1 MDMMFNLKIR
11 AFLIGTVMLLCLA
24 SCSWQ
29 RNVPEIAVPEI
40 VYLESRPDIHSAQLF
55 SSLRKEL
62 PSDVKCGFYLGKDQ
76 CIMDKIY
83 CNISGRNFSTSVYGL
98 EEKTLY
104 WYKSFIG
111 NGFNEICTDSKY
123 FRTEAE
129 PELPA
134 DFNVEVRD
142 VNMTVIGE
150 MTGLSASL
158 SGNTDLIKSGTFRIG
173 RAESDYYL
181 TVEGTVKG
189 SLLSANIITP
199 VSGSYRL
206 KASVT
211 DGVSV
216 KESEIGFFD
225 IESGPESPVEPSPD
239 PPVEEFNVSIENAG
253 MHLSGDMVALS
264 ASLSGDVDKIKTVYF
279 HIGQAKDQLY
289 LKVKGTVE
297 GTSVKVYITPPD
309 PGTYWFRL
317 SVSDGQSAI
326 ESEETSFEM
335 PQPEPAPE
343 PSPQPE
349 PQPEFNVK
357 FTGLNANVGK
367 RTTELSVTL
376 TGDISKIKSGLFSY
390 VSREN
395 GVPLNFRGKIYG
407 NSMTAIIDTPPPGVY
422 MLKAE
427 VTSDGISFV
436 ASEEKSFEVKPSLE
450 PRPEF
455 TVSVGRVRWEF
466 EGKVIYLSAVVSGE
480 VDLIDKSEFWI
491 EDAYGEKIK
500 IDAGREGSVLSAFIA
515 GLMPG
520 TYKARAVV
528 SDGVEEKYS
537 EAITIV
543 I

>member
-216 KESEIGFFD
+216 KESEIGLFD
-225 IESGPESPVEPSPD
+225 IETDPDPVDPSPD

-253 MHLSGDMVALS
+253 MQLSGDMVALS
-264 ASLSGDVDKIKTVYF
+264 ASLSGDVDKVKTVYF

-289 LKVKGTVE
+289 LKFDGIVE
-297 GTSVKVYITPPD
+297 GGFAKAYITPPD
-309 PGTYWFRL
+309 PGIYWFRL
-317 SVSDGQSAI
+317 SVSDGQSVV
-326 ESEETSFEM
+326 ESEVVSFEILK
-335 PQPEPAPE
+335 PEPEVPLPE
-343 PSPQPE
+343 PE
-349 PQPEFNVK
+349 PQPEFTVQ
-357 FTGLNANVGK
+357 FTGLNVNVGK

-376 TGDISKIKSGLFSY
+376 SGDLSKIKYGTFSC
-390 VSREN
+390 VNQEN
-395 GVPLNFRGKIYG
+395 NLPMSFRGKIYG
-407 NSMTAIIDTPPPGVY
+407 NSMTAIIDTPLPGIY

-427 VTSDGISFV
+427 VTSDGIAFV
-436 ASEEKSFEVKPSLE
+436 TSEEKSFEVKPNLE
-450 PRPEF
+450 PKPEF

-466 EGKVIYLSAVVSGE
+466 EGKLIYLSAVVSGE
-480 VDLIDKSEFWI
+480 VDLIEKSEFWI
-491 EDAYGEKIK
+491 EDACGEKIK
-500 IDAGREGSVLSAFIA
+500 LEAGREGSVLSAFIA

-520 TYKARAVV
+520 VYKVRAVV
-528 SDGVEEKYS
+528 SDGLVIKQS
-537 EAITIV
+537 EVMSLIF
-543 I
+543 

>member
-1 MDMMFNLKIR
+1 
-11 AFLIGTVMLLCLA
+11 
-24 SCSWQ
+24 
-29 RNVPEIAVPEI
+29 
-40 VYLESRPDIHSAQLF
+40 
-55 SSLRKEL
+55 
-62 PSDVKCGFYLGKDQ
+62 
-76 CIMDKIY
+76 MDKIY

-317 SVSDGQSAI
+317 SVSDGQSVV
-326 ESEETSFEM
+326 ESEVVSFEILK
-335 PQPEPAPE
+335 PEPEVPLPE
-343 PSPQPE
+343 PE
-349 PQPEFNVK
+349 PQPEFTVQ
-357 FTGLNANVGK
+357 FTGLNVNVGK

-376 TGDISKIKSGLFSY
+376 SGDLSKIKYGTFSC
-390 VSREN
+390 VNQEN
-395 GVPLNFRGKIYG
+395 NLPMSFRGKIYG
-407 NSMTAIIDTPPPGVY
+407 NSMTAIIDTPLPGIY

-427 VTSDGISFV
+427 VTSDGIAFV
-436 ASEEKSFEVKPSLE
+436 TSEEKSFEVKPNLE
-450 PRPEF
+450 PKPEF

-466 EGKVIYLSAVVSGE
+466 EGKLIYLSAVVSGE
-480 VDLIDKSEFWI
+480 VDLIEKSEFWI
-491 EDAYGEKIK
+491 EDACGEKIK
-500 IDAGREGSVLSAFIA
+500 LEAGREGSVLSAFIA

-520 TYKARAVV
+520 VYKVRAVV
-528 SDGVEEKYS
+528 SDGLVIKQS
-537 EAITIV
+537 EVMSLIF
-543 I
+543 